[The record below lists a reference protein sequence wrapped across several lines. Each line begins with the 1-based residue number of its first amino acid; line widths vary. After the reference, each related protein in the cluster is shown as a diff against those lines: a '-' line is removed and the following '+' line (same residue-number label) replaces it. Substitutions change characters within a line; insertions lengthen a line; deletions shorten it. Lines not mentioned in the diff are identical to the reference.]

1 VLAPKVL
8 GALHLHQLTCEIE
21 LDFFVLFS
29 SAAALIGAPGQ
40 SNYAAANAALDAVA
54 LVRRARRLPA
64 LSVNWGAFSQVG
76 MAAQQ
81 ESRGQRLVHRGV
93 IGMSPADGLD
103 ALGALLEHGI
113 AHVAVI
119 ALDARQWLESSP
131 HLARSQRFSELAAE
145 ASRGRSA
152 GSARTKLR
160 DLASLRAAPPD
171 ELRSRLALLLR
182 QEVGRIL
189 RIDPKRIEPQVQ
201 LMSLGFDSLLSLELR
216 NRLESLLGLSLPAV
230 LLWTY
235 PTLESLTQHLAE
247 ELQPAEA
254 AAVPNPPV
262 SAGAD
267 ASAPSA
273 GAGADVPAEVSG
285 EASGAEAL
293 GAEALGE
300 GDLDDLSEEE
310 RALLEERLASLTRR
324 L

>member
-1 VLAPKVL
+1 
-8 GALHLHQLTCEIE
+8 
-21 LDFFVLFS
+21 
-29 SAAALIGAPGQ
+29 
-40 SNYAAANAALDAVA
+40 
-54 LVRRARRLPA
+54 LPA

-76 MAAQQ
+76 MAAEQ

-93 IGMSPADGLD
+93 IGMSPADG
-103 ALGALLEHGI
+103 LGALLEHGI

-119 ALDARQWLESSP
+119 ALDARQWLELSP

-152 GSARTKLR
+152 GSTRTKLR
-160 DLASLRAAPPD
+160 DLASLRGRAPG

-189 RIDPKRIEPQVQ
+189 RIEPQRIEPQVQ

-216 NRLESLLGLSLPAV
+216 NRLESLLGISLPAV

-235 PTLESLTQHLAE
+235 PTLESLTRHLAE

-254 AAVPNPPV
+254 AAVP
-262 SAGAD
+262 D
-267 ASAPSA
+267 PSA
-273 GAGADVPAEVSG
+273 GAGADAP
-285 EASGAEAL
+285 AEAL
-293 GAEALGE
+293 GAEGLGE
-300 GDLDDLSEEE
+300 GDLDDLSEEG
-310 RALLEERLASLTRR
+310 RALLEEGRASLPRR